1 MHKAVLLANFSTL
14 VHNSKA
20 LIQEQELAETFLN
33 LCLSLSPAILAFSQT
48 EKNGRNVTLKKKKK
62 SDLLKMANGT
72 RAEVPLSQSPSPPVP
87 SAASGVFG
95 SAELLLTQR
104 LSGFT
109 ALK

>member
-48 EKNGRNVTLKKKKK
+48 EKNGRNVTLKKKK